1 MRQFRVIFYIILL
14 AGAVS
19 LTSCKKFDYY
29 QTNPNLPT
37 QADPSLELT
46 NIEQTAFASVSTDAA
61 LACRYMIYTEGVN
74 LSQYYGWQRS
84 DFSPYANI
92 QQVVK
97 MEQEATRTGATNY
110 QYIGKFLT
118 DYYIVSLTQ
127 TFGNVP
133 FSQMMQAMYGNLS
146 TASEMPVY
154 DSQESIY
161 VQVLNDLEI
170 ANDSLNVNNGAIGG
184 DIIYNGNITQWKKA
198 INSFALRVL
207 ISLSKKTGDAK
218 LAVQS
223 RFSNIVSNPSK
234 YPLFT
239 SNADGLM
246 LKYYDISGNY
256 YPYYNDNSVKT
267 DFYLDS
273 SFVHLLKGLQDPRL
287 FVFGA
292 PTTASG
298 LPAGNFNAYAGL
310 QGSAPLSVNI
320 VGATAGMAST
330 INHRYAYDPV
340 NEPSV
345 AIGYPELE
353 FTLAEASAL
362 GWITGSTD
370 LYYKNGIQAAMEFS
384 NYQGTSYSDN
394 DIQTYLT
401 QPAVQLQ
408 SGNELQQIL
417 TQKYIAMFMNTGWE
431 PFYNQRRTGIPV
443 FETAGSGM
451 LNAGMI
457 PKRWMYPT
465 SEYNYNGANVDAA
478 VKAQYPNGDD
488 INGVM
493 WILQQQ

>member
-1 MRQFRVIFYIILL
+1 
-14 AGAVS
+14 
-19 LTSCKKFDYY
+19 
-29 QTNPNLPT
+29 
-37 QADPSLELT
+37 
-46 NIEQTAFASVSTDAA
+46 
-61 LACRYMIYTEGVN
+61 
-74 LSQYYGWQRS
+74 
-84 DFSPYANI
+84 
-92 QQVVK
+92 
-97 MEQEATRTGATNY
+97 
-110 QYIGKFLT
+110 
-118 DYYIVSLTQ
+118 
-127 TFGNVP
+127 
-133 FSQMMQAMYGNLS
+133 
-146 TASEMPVY
+146 
-154 DSQESIY
+154 
-161 VQVLNDLEI
+161 
-170 ANDSLNVNNGAIGG
+170 
-184 DIIYNGNITQWKKA
+184 
-198 INSFALRVL
+198 
-207 ISLSKKTGDAK
+207 
-218 LAVQS
+218 
-223 RFSNIVSNPSK
+223 
-234 YPLFT
+234 
-239 SNADGLM
+239 
-246 LKYYDISGNY
+246 
-256 YPYYNDNSVKT
+256 
-267 DFYLDS
+267 
-273 SFVHLLKGLQDPRL
+273 LQDPRL